1 MLVHYCLP
9 KTINLWCLRK
19 VFFMSKRVLARP
31 RGVLFVLAAGIL
43 WSTIGVAVNYM
54 YASTPTTALTILYYR
69 FLFATPVLVM
79 LLLSRGVFSPIKGPD
94 LRAMLVMGSML
105 AASQLCYFAALREIG
120 VAVATLIAIC
130 VPPIFVAL
138 ASTFLFKEAL
148 TKAVLTALCLA
159 ALGVFLLIG
168 FEKAS
173 EPSSLWGVVIALGSA
188 ATFAAVILAGRS
200 LAGYD
205 RPLQANAVTI
215 GFGTLLLTPIAS
227 TLGIGTSFTALG
239 WSLLVYLGVVTT
251 ALSYWLFVEGMR
263 SVSAT
268 EASILTLIDPL
279 VATALAY
286 LLIDERLEPTGLIGA
301 ALLLAA
307 FVIISRR

>member
-1 MLVHYCLP
+1 
-9 KTINLWCLRK
+9 
-19 VFFMSKRVLARP
+19 MSNRVLARP

-43 WSTIGVAVNYM
+43 WGTIGVAVNYM

-79 LLLSRGVFSPIKGPD
+79 LPLSRGAFSPIKGPD

-105 AASQLCYFAALREIG
+105 AVSQLCYFSALREIG

-130 VPPIFVAL
+130 VPPIFVTL

-168 FEKAS
+168 FEQAS
-173 EPSSLWGVVIALGSA
+173 KPSSLWGVVIALGSA
-188 ATFAAVILAGRS
+188 VTFATVVLAGRS

-205 RPLQANAVTI
+205 RPLQANAVAI
-215 GFGTLLLTPIAS
+215 GFGTLLLTPVAT
-227 TLGIGTSFTALG
+227 TLGIDTSFTALG
-239 WSLLVYLGVVTT
+239 WSLLIYLGVVTT

-263 SVSAT
+263 IVSAT

-286 LLIDERLEPTGLIGA
+286 LLFDERLEPTGLVGA

-307 FVIISRR
+307 FVMISRR